1 MQRTPLEMGL
11 LISSPDVWTSHACPS
26 GFALAQAVS
35 QVSAVMTAFSV
46 SVHSQIVRHRP
57 V

>member
-35 QVSAVMTAFSV
+35 QVSAVVTAFSV